1 VTKGLGYFITSDKGI
16 IPKGVDDGG
25 SRMTEASMPDGG
37 GDGECGE
44 RRPGSGGRESV
55 EVAGTIATKHHASTR
70 NILNRKTKS
79 VKFNRT
85 VIVTSKLTYGKK
97 VANQG
102 GYY

>member
-25 SRMTEASMPDGG
+25 SRMTEASMPNG

-44 RRPGSGGRESV
+44 RRRGSGGRERV

-70 NILNRKTKS
+70 NILNRETKS

-85 VIVTSKLTYGKK
+85 VIVTSKLTYEKK